1 MQWLRTEVL
10 EKMAQN
16 LHREGKSVY
25 EEKKGKKKGLPKGGL
40 SLEKMAQNLHREGK
54 SVYEEKKGKEK
65 KKGLPK
71 GGYRFLHTNYDT
83 GCEVGQTIV
92 GVLIGVLVHLQ
103 ESCMNPWNHD

>member
-10 EKMAQN
+10 EKSAQN

-54 SVYEEKKGKEK
+54 SV
-65 KKGLPK
+65 
-71 GGYRFLHTNYDT
+71 F
-83 GCEVGQTIV
+83 V
-92 GVLIGVLVHLQ
+92 
-103 ESCMNPWNHD
+103 